1 MSFAHAAA
9 SKGILAWT
17 GISSVI
23 VSTFGRKYLCHLQ
36 LVPHIT
42 RDHQFW
48 RLISQNLAFTSS
60 IDLFVAILVLYNTS
74 ITLERRYGTA
84 KFVSFAL
91 VTTFFGT
98 AFEVLS
104 LSLFRYLN
112 IAIVS
117 LPAGPFTF
125 IFALLYNYSKSVPS
139 SYTYKVFGL
148 SFNSKSLLYLL
159 AAQLAFAM
167 PPNSLVTAACGI
179 LAGVLY
185 RSNILGSRSWRI
197 PQWLQRLGKT
207 YLSPLLDSG
216 RMPRRSARTTLDD
229 ADPAPGTSRL
239 PSGTATQNGGG
250 RAQPRQG
257 AMAEVMQ
264 TFASTRTA
272 AGPPAE
278 AVAQLQAMF
287 PSASVDQIN
296 SALQR
301 GGNDV
306 NRSVEYLL

>member
-17 GISSVI
+17 GFSSVI
-23 VSTFGRKYLCHLQ
+23 VSTFGKKYLCHLQ

-48 RLISQNLAFTSS
+48 RLISRNLAFTSS

-84 KFVSFAL
+84 KFVSFAI
-91 VTTFFGT
+91 TASFFGT
-98 AFEVLS
+98 ALEVACLIV
-104 LSLFRYLN
+104 LRYLN
-112 IAIVS
+112 IGITS

-125 IFALLYNYSKSVPS
+125 IFALLYNYSRSVPS
-139 SYTYKVFGL
+139 AYTYKVFGA

-159 AAQLAFAM
+159 SAQLVFAS
-167 PPNSLVTAACGI
+167 PPNSIVSATCGL
-179 LAGVLY
+179 LAGILY
-185 RSNILGSRSWRI
+185 RSNVLGSRSWRI
-197 PQWLQRLGKT
+197 PKWMQRLGKT
-207 YLSPLLDSG
+207 YLSPLLES
-216 RMPRRSARTTLDD
+216 RMPRRSARTSLDD
-229 ADPAPGTSRL
+229 VDPPASSGRPAVG
-239 PSGTATQNGGG
+239 PSGRPSGA
-250 RAQPRQG
+250 ARQG
-257 AMAEVMQ
+257 AIAEVVQ
-264 TFASTRTA
+264 TFASTRT
-272 AGPPAE
+272 GSTPSPE

-287 PSASVDQIN
+287 PAASAEQIN
-296 SALQR
+296 AALQR